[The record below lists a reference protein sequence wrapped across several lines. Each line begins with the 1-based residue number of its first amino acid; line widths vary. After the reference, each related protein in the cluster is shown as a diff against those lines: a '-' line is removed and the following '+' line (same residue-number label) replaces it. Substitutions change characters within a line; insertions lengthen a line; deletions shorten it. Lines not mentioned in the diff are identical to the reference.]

1 MVKVERLALIFIMG
15 IAVFQMWNAY
25 VFSVRSDEAYLF
37 LKSSGLSWTQLSYA
51 GFGETVLSLVAI
63 FQDKSIVLRLPSIIF
78 VTISAVLIYK
88 TVYSLGGRYSAW
100 LSTALFIFIP
110 AVNYSYTSMTP
121 NSLLILFSAVS
132 IYSMQRALNDG
143 EEKYFSTAFIAS
155 IAGFLTD
162 FAGIFLIFAPLLYV
176 LMSKENAK
184 NRMFLLWHII
194 SLISVPAVFIADYL
208 GYFSAVNKYPV
219 LLSENMLENY
229 VPYIIALIPFIIVLF
244 GLIFFKNELK
254 EGVEYIKIVYILSF
268 VSLILFVL
276 FFDFD
281 VRDAGAL
288 SIPVVILFGLMFSK
302 ESRLLYGFIII
313 LVLGCISIFSNVNSR
328 TVLTPESMKS
338 TKIYESMR
346 NIEDLILPNGA
357 VYSDTPLL
365 SSLMVYNAL
374 YKPEACTPYSCT
386 RQEGIYVS
394 RKKEEN
400 LSNLFYDIKETGT
413 YRMISAKSKPLQFY
427 FYRVSGLKAL
437 DKEKNKDSV
446 FSKEQNN

>member
-51 GFGETVLSLVAI
+51 GFGETVLSLVSI
-63 FQDKSIVLRLPSIIF
+63 FQDRSIVLRLPSIIF
-78 VTISAVLIYK
+78 VTISAILIYK
-88 TVYSLGGRYSAW
+88 TAYSLGGRYSAW

-121 NSLLILFSAVS
+121 NSLLILFTAVS
-132 IYSMQRALNDG
+132 VYSMQRALNDG
-143 EEKYFSTAFIAS
+143 EDKFFSTAFIAA
-155 IAGFLTD
+155 IAAFLTD
-162 FAGIFLIFAPLLYV
+162 FTGIVLIAAPLFFV
-176 LMSKENAK
+176 LISKEKAK

-194 SLISVPAVFIADYL
+194 SLLAVPAVFIADYL

-219 LLSENMLENY
+219 LLSENVMENY
-229 VPYIIALIPFIIVLF
+229 VPYIIAAVPFLIVLF
-244 GLIFFKNELK
+244 GIIFFKNELK
-254 EGVEYIKIVYILSF
+254 ENVEYVKVLYILSF
-268 VSLILFVL
+268 ISLILFIL

-281 VRDAGAL
+281 VRNAGAL

-302 ESRLLYGFIII
+302 ESRLLYGFIVI
-313 LVLGCISIFSNVNSR
+313 LLLGCISIFSNVNSR

-357 VYSDTPLL
+357 IYSETPLL
-365 SSLMVYNAL
+365 SSLMVYNAA

-386 RQEGIYVS
+386 RDEGIYVG
-394 RKKEEN
+394 KTKNEN

-427 FYRVSGLKAL
+427 FYRVSGLKAA

-446 FSKEQNN
+446 FSNEEK